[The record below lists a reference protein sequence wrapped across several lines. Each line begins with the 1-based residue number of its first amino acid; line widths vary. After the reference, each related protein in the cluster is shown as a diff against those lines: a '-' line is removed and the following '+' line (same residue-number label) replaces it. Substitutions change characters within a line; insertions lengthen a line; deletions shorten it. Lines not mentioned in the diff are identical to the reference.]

1 MAHRRVVLFDVDG
14 TLIDTGGAGGRSWSF
29 AFHEAFGVEGDIRKF
44 SEVGMTDPVV
54 ARKTFQGTIGR
65 EPTTDEIIR
74 LMMRY
79 VLRLPVE
86 VDSSPGYRVMPGVED
101 LLARLVEANT
111 LLGLVTGDVEGA
123 AHIKLSRARL
133 GRYFLSFRGLR
144 RQLVGAQRSHA
155 RGDRASRGALGS
167 SHRPGRGDR
176 VGNTPRDIE
185 AAHDAGTIAVGV
197 ATGEFDVEALREAGA
212 EHVLRSFADD
222 DFRRWTRL

>member
-1 MAHRRVVLFDVDG
+1 MAQRRVVLFDVDG

-54 ARKTFQGTIGR
+54 ARTTFEGTMGR
-65 EPTTDEIIR
+65 EATTDEVIR

-101 LLARLVEANT
+101 LLARLVEADT
-111 LLGLVTGDVEGA
+111 LLGLVTGNIEGA

-133 GRYFLSFRGLR
+133 GRYFLFGGYGSDSSVRSDLTIAAIARAEALSGHR
-144 RQLVGAQRSHA
+144 IDPAEVIVVG
-155 RGDRASRGALGS
+155 D
-167 SHRPGRGDR
+167 
-176 VGNTPRDIE
+176 TPRDIE
-185 AAHDAGTIAVGV
+185 AAHGAGTIAVGV
-197 ATGEFDVEALREAGA
+197 ATGEFDVEALRGAGA

-222 DFRRWTRL
+222 DFPSVD

>member
-1 MAHRRVVLFDVDG
+1 MVQRRVVLFDVDG

-54 ARKTFQGTIGR
+54 ARETFQGTLGR
-65 EPTTDEIIR
+65 EPTTDEVIR

-86 VDSSPGYRVMPGVED
+86 VDSSPGYRVMQGVED
-101 LLARLVEANT
+101 LLARLVEADT
-111 LLGLVTGDVEGA
+111 LLGLVTGNIEGA

-133 GRYFLSFRGLR
+133 GRYFLFGGYGSDSSVRSDLTLAAIARAEALSGHHIDPAEVIV
-144 RQLVGAQRSHA
+144 VG
-155 RGDRASRGALGS
+155 D
-167 SHRPGRGDR
+167 
-176 VGNTPRDIE
+176 TPRDIE
-185 AAHDAGTIAVGV
+185 AAHGAGTIAVGV
-197 ATGEFDVEALREAGA
+197 ATGEFDVDALREAGA

-222 DFRRWTRL
+222 DFPSVH